1 MRARWIRAISIL
13 AAMLLVASSMAL
25 VAGSALAQT
34 DIERELPPGLQI
46 PDAALPGPNFDAE
59 QATQAYL
66 NLLTPEQRAKSDA
79 YFEGGYWLQLWGLL
93 YGLGVAALLLY
104 GGISRRMRD
113 FARGITARPW
123 LYTMIYVLLWVVVG
137 FVLWFPASLYIDYFR
152 EHQYGLSNHTFGSW
166 MGDNFKDLM
175 VSAIVLPIVLAGLY
189 AAVRRAGER
198 WWMWATA
205 LTFVFI
211 MFFSAIAPVFI
222 RPLFN
227 DFKPLPEGQTRE
239 SILALA
245 RANQIPSDNVYWFD
259 ASRQTKRVSAN
270 VSGFAG
276 TMRISLNDN
285 LLNKTS
291 EPEIEAVM
299 GHEMGHYVLN
309 HAFRLPVYLTVV
321 FGFGFWFVHRS
332 FDGARRRWG
341 TRWGVTG
348 RDDPAGLP
356 LAVALFS
363 LYLFLATPLT
373 NSIVRQAE
381 AEADNYGLN
390 AARQPHGFAM
400 AAMRLSTY
408 RKINPGPWEEIIFY
422 DHPSGYARV
431 KRSMT
436 WFQEHQNDIPA
447 SAAVAATP

>member
-1 MRARWIRAISIL
+1 MSSAPPPKAWKRGISSRLRKIADTIHDDDDL
-13 AAMLLVASSMAL
+13 TSLVAP
-25 VAGSALAQT
+25 
-34 DIERELPPGLQI
+34 ELPP
-46 PDAALPGPNFDAE
+46 PPPLPAVLAFP
-59 QATQAYL
+59 L
-66 NLLTPEQRAKSDA
+66 S
-79 YFEGGYWLQLWGLL
+79 
-93 YGLGVAALLLY
+93 V
-104 GGISRRMRD
+104 
-113 FARGITARPW
+113 
-123 LYTMIYVLLWVVVG
+123 YV
-137 FVLWFPASLYIDYFR
+137 DYFR
-152 EHQYGLSNHTFGSW
+152 EHQYGLSNHSFGSW
-166 MGDNFKDLM
+166 MGDNIKGLLI
-175 VSAIVLPIVLAGLY
+175 SAIILPLVIAGLY

-198 WWMWATA
+198 WWVWATG

-211 MFFSAIAPVFI
+211 MMLSAIVPVFI
-222 RPLFN
+222 NPLFN
-227 DFKPLPEGQTRE
+227 DYKPLPEGQVRE
-239 SILALA
+239 SILALV

-291 EPEIEAVM
+291 EPEIDAVM

-309 HAFRLPVYLTVV
+309 HVFRLPVYLTLVL
-321 FGFGFWFVHRS
+321 GFGFWFVHRS
-332 FDGARRRWG
+332 FDGVLRRWG
-341 TRWGVTG
+341 ARWGVEG
-348 RDDPAGLP
+348 RGDPAGLP
-356 LAVALFS
+356 LAIALFS

-431 KRSMT
+431 KMAMT
-436 WFQEHQNDIPA
+436 WFKEHQNDMPA
-447 SAAVAATP
+447 PVAVATAR